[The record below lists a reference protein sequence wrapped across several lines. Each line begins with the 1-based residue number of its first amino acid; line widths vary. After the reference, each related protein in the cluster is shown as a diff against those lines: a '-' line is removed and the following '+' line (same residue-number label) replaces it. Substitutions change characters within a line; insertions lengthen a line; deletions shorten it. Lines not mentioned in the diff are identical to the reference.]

1 MDNIHTV
8 VDKSGGLVDGLGTI
22 GKMFV
27 ELGHTHQ
34 ASLPPLATK
43 SSRRVARSQRLY

>member
-34 ASLPPLATK
+34 ASLPPPSYEIIT
-43 SSRRVARSQRLY
+43 SSS